1 MDDVLSKGFYLPI
14 AKLFIA
20 SAHVVRQSVPTVNYV
35 DILVDENGSYTLL
48 INYLMSFCD
57 IIVCNFQYCL
67 LVFLR
72 KNMVV
77 WFF

>member
-48 INYLMSFCD
+48 DKLFN
-57 IIVCNFQYCL
+57 
-67 LVFLR
+67 VFL
-72 KNMVV
+72 
-77 WFF
+77 